1 MKVLEWKYQKK
12 EDYDQRWDLGES
24 TLCYYGGREAREK
37 ARCAAS
43 GMIGTSGKQRM
54 GVFLYPEGELPV
66 WETNSS
72 RFRYR
77 VDGYVETQEGECL
90 AVLRDQGRKRLAML
104 LGSIAVLVAL
114 CFLLFSMNGNK
125 QPAELGIDLGAE
137 KYKPEIE
144 VSEEMDPTKIAL
156 PGYESLVMAAGSD
169 KLYAAL
175 WNPEVNPCYFKFS
188 LVLKESG
195 EILYESGLVPP
206 GEAVT
211 EVTLNRKME
220 EGEYPVMVK
229 MDTFSLEDKTQPLN
243 GGSSET
249 ILEVRKEE

>member
-1 MKVLEWKYQKK
+1 MNVLDWKYQKK
-12 EDYDQRWDLGES
+12 END
-24 TLCYYGGREAREK
+24 
-37 ARCAAS
+37 
-43 GMIGTSGKQRM
+43 
-54 GVFLYPEGELPV
+54 
-66 WETNSS
+66 
-72 RFRYR
+72 
-77 VDGYVETQEGECL
+77 
-90 AVLRDQGRKRLAML
+90 DQGRKRLIML
-104 LGSIAVLVAL
+104 LCLIAILAAVF
-114 CFLLFSMNGNK
+114 FLLFFRNGNK
-125 QPAELGIDLGAE
+125 QPVELGIDPGAG
-137 KYKPEIE
+137 KYNPEIE
-144 VSEEMDPTKIAL
+144 VPEEMDPTKIAL

-169 KLYAAL
+169 KLYTAL

-211 EVTLNRKME
+211 EVTLSRKME

-229 MDTFSLEDKTQPLN
+229 MDSFSLEDKTQPLN